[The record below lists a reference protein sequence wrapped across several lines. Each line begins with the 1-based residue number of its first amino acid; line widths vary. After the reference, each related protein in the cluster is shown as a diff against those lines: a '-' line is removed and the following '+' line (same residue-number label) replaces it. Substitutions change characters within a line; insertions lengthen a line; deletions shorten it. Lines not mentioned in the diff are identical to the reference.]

1 MRDCAALGRCLVLV
15 SAPGG
20 MKHKTFLQFFLPT
33 AVAMCLFIA
42 LPIVSVFLQAVHA
55 PHDQMIIQTENC
67 TPFGCSKSTAID
79 QAATKAIR
87 EKEPLGRFVGFTI
100 FTDRSHL
107 ATKDI
112 SDAATTSL
120 SIADFFGRLLN
131 LPFYKALAFTLTYMA
146 VVTPLSIAL
155 GFIIA
160 LAVNSI
166 PRLLR
171 GPVIFMSLLPMIVT
185 PLVGALILFWMV
197 DARGVIGT
205 AVQWFANNP
214 NLSLKA
220 STSLTWIMLMVYGI
234 WSSAPF
240 AFVVYYAGLQTVP
253 QDTLESAML
262 DGASRWERVR
272 YIIIPHL
279 VPLTTFMALIKI
291 MDNFRVFEP
300 IVSFNAG
307 AHAQSLSYFIY
318 SDLGGE
324 TRLLSSA
331 AATSVL
337 TIAGVLVLLSPV
349 LVRTWR
355 QFGKA

>member
-1 MRDCAALGRCLVLV
+1 
-15 SAPGG
+15 
-20 MKHKTFLQFFLPT
+20 MKHKTFVQFFWPT
-33 AVAMCLFIA
+33 ATVMVLFIA
-42 LPIVSVFLQAVHA
+42 LPIMSVLLQAVYA
-55 PHDQMIIQTENC
+55 PHGQVIVETENC
-67 TPFGCSKSTAID
+67 TPFGCTKSTTID
-79 QAATKAIR
+79 QAATRAIR
-87 EKEPLGRFVGFTI
+87 EKEPLGRFVGLSI
-100 FTDRSHL
+100 FADRSHL
-107 ATKDI
+107 ATSEI
-112 SDAATTSL
+112 REAASTASG
-120 SIADFFGRLLN
+120 IADFVGRLMG

-146 VVTPLSIAL
+146 VVTPLSIML
-155 GFIIA
+155 GFVIA
-160 LAVNSI
+160 LAVNAI

-197 DARGVIGT
+197 DARGVIGA
-205 AVQWFANNP
+205 AVQWFAANP

-220 STSLTWIMLMVYGI
+220 SMSLTWIMLMVYGV
-234 WSSAPF
+234 WSTAPF

-253 QDTLESAML
+253 QDTLESAVL

-279 VPLTTFMALIKI
+279 LPLTTFMALIKI

>member
-1 MRDCAALGRCLVLV
+1 
-15 SAPGG
+15 
-20 MKHKTFLQFFLPT
+20 MKHATFLRFFLPT
-33 AVAMCLFIA
+33 ATAMLLFIA
-42 LPIVSVFLQAVHA
+42 LPIISVLIQSTHA
-55 PHDQMIIQTENC
+55 PHDQVVVESQNC
-67 TPFGCSKSTAID
+67 TPFGCTKSVTID
-79 QAATKAIR
+79 QAATRKLR
-87 EKEPLGRFVGFTI
+87 EEKPLGRFVGSTI
-100 FTDRSHL
+100 YTDRSHL
-107 ATKDI
+107 AF
-112 SDAATTSL
+112 SEMSEAWAR
-120 SIADFFGRLLN
+120 AGGWGDFLKRMMD
-131 LPFYKALAFTLTYMA
+131 LPFYRALAFTLTYMA
-146 VVTPLSIAL
+146 IVTPFSIIL
-155 GFIIA
+155 GFVVA

-171 GPVIFMSLLPMIVT
+171 GPVIFFSLLPMIVT

-197 DARGVIGT
+197 DSRGIIGA
-205 AVQWFANNP
+205 AVQWLLNDP
-214 NLSLKA
+214 SLSLKA
-220 STSLTWIMLMVYGI
+220 STPLTWIMLIVYGT

-253 QDTLESAML
+253 QDSLESAML
-262 DGASRWERVR
+262 DGASRWERIR
-272 YIIIPHL
+272 YIVIPHL
-279 VPLTTFMALIKI
+279 LPLTTFMFLIKI

-337 TIAGVLVLLSPV
+337 TIVGVLVLLSPI
-349 LVRTWR
+349 LARTWR

>member
-1 MRDCAALGRCLVLV
+1 
-15 SAPGG
+15 
-20 MKHKTFLQFFLPT
+20 MKHGTFLRFFLPT
-33 AVAMCLFIA
+33 ATAMLLFIA
-42 LPIVSVFLQAVHA
+42 LPIVSVLVQSMHT
-55 PHDQMIIQTENC
+55 PHDRVVIEVENC
-67 TPFGCSKSTAID
+67 TPFGCTKSTVID
-79 QAATKAIR
+79 QAATQKLLD
-87 EKEPLGRFVGFTI
+87 EKPLGRFVGTSI
-100 FTDRSHL
+100 YTDRSHL
-107 ATKDI
+107 AFAELG
-112 SDAATTSL
+112 AAWRRSEGV
-120 SIADFFGRLLN
+120 AAFVVQVMN
-131 LPFYKALAFTLTYMA
+131 LPFYRALGFTLTYM
-146 VVTPLSIAL
+146 VFVTPLSILL
-155 GFIIA
+155 GFVVA
-160 LAVNSI
+160 LAVNAI

-171 GPVIFMSLLPMIVT
+171 GPVIFFSLLPMIVT

-197 DARGVIGT
+197 DSRGIIGA
-205 AVQWFANNP
+205 AVQWLASDP

-220 STSLTWIMLMVYGI
+220 STPLTWIMLIVYGT

-253 QDTLESAML
+253 QDMLESAML
-262 DGASRWERVR
+262 DGASRWERIRHIVL
-272 YIIIPHL
+272 PHL
-279 VPLTTFMALIKI
+279 MPLTMFMFLIKI

-307 AHAQSLSYFIY
+307 AHAHSLSYFIY